1 MFLTLPRNGG
11 TFLSE
16 RRRNAGRRSHGNSRA
31 MTERRPYV
39 YTGHTQQQHS
49 VSRRRSV
56 DCGRGLSDR
65 RDETRRLWA
74 ADARMCMQIFA
85 LVEEECRGYDRTKVR
100 VCYDDGCDR
109 MRGRSTS
116 FLS

>member
-1 MFLTLPRNGG
+1 M
-11 TFLSE
+11 
-16 RRRNAGRRSHGNSRA
+16 
-31 MTERRPYV
+31 
-39 YTGHTQQQHS
+39 YTGRTQQQHS

-74 ADARMCMQIFA
+74 ADARTA
-85 LVEEECRGYDRTKVR
+85 RACRFLLSLKRSAVPGGYDCTKVR